1 MTTITPDVVVALFI
15 AMMVATPPSDSTE
28 VSVDINLYVERAKR
42 GDREAVAALYQL
54 YVRPTHRYI
63 ALRVGDAQ
71 DAEDLTAEVFVQMVK
86 RLSSYEVT
94 GAPFAA
100 WLYKIAAARI
110 ADYYR
115 RRGSR
120 SDQQTPDDL
129 RDPDFTPEEAVQHD
143 EVIDQ
148 LRQALNQLTE
158 EQQVVLVMRFV
169 ERKSH
174 ADVAATLGRS
184 VTAVKSIQH
193 RALIALTELLGSSE
207 KARHYLRGNRE

>member
-1 MTTITPDVVVALFI
+1 MSTIPPEIAVALFI
-15 AMMVATPPSDSTE
+15 AAIVAAPDDDMEAE
-28 VSVDINLYVERAKR
+28 VDVNAMVERAKR

-63 ALRVGDAQ
+63 ALRVGDVH

-86 RLSSYEVT
+86 RLANYEVT

-100 WLYKIAAARI
+100 WLYKIASTRI

-115 RRGSR
+115 RKGSR
-120 SDQQTPDDL
+120 TDQQPSDDL
-129 RDPDFTPEEAVQHD
+129 RDMNDTPEEVLQHE

-158 EQQVVLVMRFV
+158 EQQVILVMRFV

-174 ADVAATLGRS
+174 ADVAAALGRS

-193 RALIALTELLGSSE
+193 RALITLTELLGSSE
-207 KARHYLRGNRE
+207 KVRHYLRGNRD